1 MFATVK
7 RLWNKYRELIRYLIV
22 GVLTTAVSLGVY
34 WLATATVFDPADPV
48 ALQAANVL
56 SWIAAVTFAYFANR
70 IFVFQSKSGNVLK
83 EAGAFFLS
91 RVGTLLLDMAI
102 MFVAVTL
109 CLGMAVLLFSW
120 LHSVLMY
127 STVTYFRP
135 FVFLIRGA
143 GGKRKRRIPPPLG
156 EAGLRP
162 EHSFSSVHFI
172 ISARDRKQIL
182 FSAPFY
188 GFPHH
193 KGKGGSDDQGRVAAH
208 KGEICGFFKG
218 QEALMQ
224 AGIRRQAQAGLSVP
238 GHKVRKGL
246 LSLQVFSFKQDI

>member
-109 CLGMAVLLFSW
+109 CRMGDKPAKLIVQVVVTVVNYLLGKFV
-120 LHSVLMY
+120 V
-127 STVTYFRP
+127 FRKKKASP
-135 FVFLIRGA
+135 AAPREDGET
-143 GGKRKRRIPPPLG
+143 GDRTGK
-156 EAGLRP
+156 
-162 EHSFSSVHFI
+162 
-172 ISARDRKQIL
+172 
-182 FSAPFY
+182 
-188 GFPHH
+188 
-193 KGKGGSDDQGRVAAH
+193 
-208 KGEICGFFKG
+208 
-218 QEALMQ
+218 
-224 AGIRRQAQAGLSVP
+224 
-238 GHKVRKGL
+238 
-246 LSLQVFSFKQDI
+246 

>member
-34 WLATATVFDPADPV
+34 WLATATVLDPADPV
-48 ALQAANVL
+48 RLQAANVL

-109 CLGMAVLLFSW
+109 CRMGDKPAKLIVQVVVTVVNYLLGK
-120 LHSVLMY
+120 
-127 STVTYFRP
+127 
-135 FVFLIRGA
+135 FV
-143 GGKRKRRIPPPLG
+143 
-156 EAGLRP
+156 
-162 EHSFSSVHFI
+162 V
-172 ISARDRKQIL
+172 
-182 FSAPFY
+182 
-188 GFPHH
+188 
-193 KGKGGSDDQGRVAAH
+193 
-208 KGEICGFFKG
+208 
-218 QEALMQ
+218 
-224 AGIRRQAQAGLSVP
+224 
-238 GHKVRKGL
+238 
-246 LSLQVFSFKQDI
+246 